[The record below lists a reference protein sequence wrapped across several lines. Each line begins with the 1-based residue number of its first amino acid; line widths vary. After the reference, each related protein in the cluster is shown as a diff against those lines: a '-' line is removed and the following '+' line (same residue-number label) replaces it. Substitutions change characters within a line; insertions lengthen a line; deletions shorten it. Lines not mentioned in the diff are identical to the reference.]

1 VAIRLLQPQSEQT
14 WQQARLLIEQY
25 AATLDVDLCFQNLSN
40 ELEHLANE
48 YAPPMGSFL
57 LAEDLAAAQDNVY
70 LGCVG
75 LRQISD
81 GVGEIK
87 RLYTIPAARGR
98 GAGRLLAEGIVAAA
112 RQIGYAKLLLDT
124 LPSMREA
131 LSLYASLGF
140 KSTSAY
146 RFNPVPDA
154 VFLELNL
161 R

>member
-1 VAIRLLQPQSEQT
+1 MHLIQPQSEQT
-14 WQQARLLIEQY
+14 WRKQARLLIEQY
-25 AATLDVDLCFQNLSN
+25 AATLDLDLSFQNLAH
-40 ELEHLANE
+40 ELQHLMSE
-48 YAPPMGSFL
+48 YAPPQGCFL
-57 LAEDLAAAQDNVY
+57 LAEDPAAAADAVY

-75 LRQISD
+75 LRQFFA

-98 GAGRLLAEGIVAAA
+98 GVGRLLAEGIVAAA

-124 LPSMREA
+124 LPGMREA
-131 LSLYASLGF
+131 RSLYASLGF
-140 KSTSAY
+140 KPTSAY

-154 VFLELNL
+154 VFLELTL